1 MARLAGSPSNGAG
14 SERLTSSPRLI
25 VPTRPGRR
33 RRGRPRPGWNRHYRD
48 LAPLHLS
55 RLQHHDPPRRRRRRP
70 RRCRG
75 ADEWQSRRIAA
86 LRKPV
91 ESLQVA
97 AAVRRRRLPVR
108 GQEDPQFRQ
117 EVLLDLRRLGVDP
130 WLRFVLRLPRRRC
143 VRILRQD
150 LFAGRRIDPETDR
163 PPEDDLAAA
172 DRPRIRQEATSRRQ
186 IARESVRRRPRGGRS
201 PESLSGSDL
210 AAADSPKSRQE
221 ATSRRQIAR
230 KAAMGYGASAHRLG
244 KDVGVEKEPRD
255 YHEKSLPGETS
266 LSQPVTQSATPV
278 TSRATLVAASRCGP
292 AS

>member
-1 MARLAGSPSNGAG
+1 MIPALERPLILARSATVGSLPVEAPRPWTLLPAPQENILTGPRPARLRTCAGLVLAGAKSIGSTRSPGLA
-14 SERLTSSPRLI
+14 TCPRLV
-25 VPTRPGRR
+25 VPPRPGRR
-33 RRGRPRPGWNRHYRD
+33 RRARPFPRPDLYHRD
-48 LAPLHLS
+48 LAPLHLT
-55 RLQHHDPPRRRRRRP
+55 RLQHRDPPRRRRRRP

-75 ADEWQSRRIAA
+75 AEKWQSRRIAA

-186 IARESVRRRPRGGRS
+186 IARESVRRRPRGGR
-201 PESLSGSDL
+201 
-210 AAADSPKSRQE
+210 
-221 ATSRRQIAR
+221 
-230 KAAMGYGASAHRLG
+230 
-244 KDVGVEKEPRD
+244 
-255 YHEKSLPGETS
+255 
-266 LSQPVTQSATPV
+266 
-278 TSRATLVAASRCGP
+278 
-292 AS
+292 